1 MRLQISGALISS
13 LMIAG
18 LALAD
23 DHPRTVSVD
32 GTGSVTVAPDMARV
46 SMGIMALS
54 DNLESAQKDVA
65 AVTSRVLALTDRLG
79 VDRKYVN
86 STGASVRPNYRW
98 NRDRDEQ
105 ELTGFVVERS
115 IEVELRDLDK
125 LGPLIEQAVGTGVN
139 QVSPPLLDSTQRRDS
154 YRQALALAVADARQN
169 AATLAAAAGEQLGPV
184 QSIVASSGYA
194 SPRPMLR
201 AQADMAM
208 AEGTASYNAAD
219 LRFDASISVV
229 FALTS
234 D

>member
-125 LGPLIEQAVGTGVN
+125 LGQLIEQAVGTGVN

-169 AATLAAAAGEQLGPV
+169 AATLAAAAGEQLGPI

-208 AEGTASYNAAD
+208 AEGAASYNAAD

>member
-169 AATLAAAAGEQLGPV
+169 AAALAAAAGEQLGPV